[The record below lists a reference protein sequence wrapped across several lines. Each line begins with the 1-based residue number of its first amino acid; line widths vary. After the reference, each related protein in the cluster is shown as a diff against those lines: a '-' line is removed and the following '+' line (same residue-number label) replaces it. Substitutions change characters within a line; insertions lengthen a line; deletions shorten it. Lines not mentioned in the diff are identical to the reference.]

1 MPIKTIGYYKEAAMK
16 RAFILLLTATLLF
29 MAHSSLA
36 QCPSASNRNVILTE
50 GMAEV
55 TGQND
60 SAKISLAVV
69 TEGRNL
75 DQVSSE
81 NTGKTNAVLKGIKGL
96 NIKNLKLKTA
106 NYRVAPQ
113 KDYKARP
120 PKIKGYE
127 VSNAIEVILEGFNP
141 EPLSKNVSKIIGKAL
156 ESGSNNINYIQF
168 YIKNKGLLEK
178 DALKRATQEAMDR
191 ARILAEAAG
200 VKLKRV
206 VSLSTQPIHIPPRP
220 QMLRAAEMKTEAA
233 AAPPMEIGESQI
245 RVTVNIAY
253 EIEP

>member
-1 MPIKTIGYYKEAAMK
+1 
-16 RAFILLLTATLLF
+16 
-29 MAHSSLA
+29 
-36 QCPSASNRNVILTE
+36 
-50 GMAEV
+50 MAEV

-75 DQVSSE
+75 EQASSE
-81 NTGKTNAVLKGIKGL
+81 NAGKIDAVLKGLKDLRIE
-96 NIKNLKLKTA
+96 NLKLKTA
-106 NYRVAPQ
+106 NYRVSPQ

-120 PKIKGYE
+120 PKINGYE
-127 VSNAIEVILEGFNP
+127 VSNAIEVTLAGFEP
-141 EPLSKNVSKIIGKAL
+141 EPLAKNVSKIIGKAL
-156 ESGSNNINYIQF
+156 ESGSNNINHIQF
-168 YIKNKGLLEK
+168 YINNKQPLEK
-178 DALKRATQEAMDR
+178 DALKLATREAMDR
-191 ARILAEAAG
+191 ARTLAEAAG

-206 VSLSTQPIHIPPRP
+206 VSLSTQPIQIPPRP

-245 RVTVNIAY
+245 RVTVSIAY

>member
-36 QCPSASNRNVILTE
+36 QCPSSSNRSVILTE

-81 NTGKTNAVLKGIKGL
+81 NTGKTNTVLKGIKGL

>member
-1 MPIKTIGYYKEAAMK
+1 MK
-16 RAFILLLTATLLF
+16 SAFILLLTATLLLT
-29 MAHSSLA
+29 AHSSLA
-36 QCPSASNRNVILTE
+36 QCPSGSDRNLILTE

-60 SAKISLAVV
+60 SARISLAVV

-75 DQVSSE
+75 EQASSE
-81 NTGKTNAVLKGIKGL
+81 NAGKIDAVLKGLKDLRIE
-96 NIKNLKLKTA
+96 NLKLKTA
-106 NYRVAPQ
+106 NYRVSPQ

-120 PKIKGYE
+120 PKINGYE
-127 VSNAIEVILEGFNP
+127 VSNTIEVTLEGFEP

-156 ESGSNNINYIQF
+156 ESGSNDINHIQF
-168 YIKNKGLLEK
+168 YINNKQPLEK
-178 DALKRATQEAMDR
+178 DALKHATREAMDR
-191 ARILAEAAG
+191 AKTLAEAAG

-245 RVTVNIAY
+245 RVTVSIAY